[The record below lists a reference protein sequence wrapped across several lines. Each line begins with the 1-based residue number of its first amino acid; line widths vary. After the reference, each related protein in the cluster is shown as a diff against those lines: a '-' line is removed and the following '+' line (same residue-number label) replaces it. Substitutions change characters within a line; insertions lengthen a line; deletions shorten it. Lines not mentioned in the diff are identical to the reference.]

1 MRISDWSSDVCS
13 SDLSR
18 LAFLLIVMIVFA
30 ILGCFMEGLGMIAI
44 IVPVIFPSLTA
55 LGVDPIWFGVFV
67 VILVELGQL
76 TPPLGVVLFVVA
88 SCSDDVK
95 VEDEIGRAS
104 CRERVCQYV

>member
-13 SDLSR
+13 SDL
-18 LAFLLIVMIVFA
+18 
-30 ILGCFMEGLGMIAI
+30 MEGLGMIAI

-95 VEDEIGRAS
+95 VEDVVMGTVPFFGIILAFMLLMIA
-104 CRERVCQYV
+104 